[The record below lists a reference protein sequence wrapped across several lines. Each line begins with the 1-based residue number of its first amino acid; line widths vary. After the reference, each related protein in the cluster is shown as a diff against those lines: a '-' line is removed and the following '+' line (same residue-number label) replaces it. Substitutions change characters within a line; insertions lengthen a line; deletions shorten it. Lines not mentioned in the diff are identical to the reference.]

1 MPRASYVKSVLASF
15 VDKTGSPESE
25 RLLKLYWNRAAVKRE
40 LTALRKERYE
50 LLDRIKQQESAVVRA
65 QDQLNG
71 LEKLLTNPVAAANA
85 MVYFQ
90 FRHLWRFSAQRV
102 AQFAEELR
110 SQRSKREN
118 EELRAKAKAKQ
129 ARRLAGVRQTLGE
142 VTTRRQALMT
152 ELEALLVKQAEMNAI
167 LRLFVGRGLKRQQ
180 TELETELEG
189 LRVQREELEDL
200 ADKIAH
206 EPPPNHPG
214 MSLENRRIV
223 NTAIIAFAQFLVLH
237 FLEHDLASLAKSC
250 RDKPVSDM
258 KFGDRRDCDR
268 LVDRIRERI
277 EEVST
282 NDKVA
287 ALVQLRAK
295 GLAGHLTYKKE
306 SDAVPNFDSVAFIS
320 PDQGQTPGR
329 RASDAPVE
337 INVLASD
344 YWDISRALA

>member
-1 MPRASYVKSVLASF
+1 MLASF
-15 VDKTGSPESE
+15 IDKSAGSPESD

-90 FRHLWRFSAQRV
+90 FRHLWRFGSQRL
-102 AQFAEELR
+102 AQFADELR
-110 SQRSKREN
+110 AQRSKREN
-118 EELRAKAKAKQ
+118 EELQARAKAKQ
-129 ARRLAGVRQTLGE
+129 ARRLAGVRQSLGE
-142 VTTRRQALMT
+142 LTHRRQALMT
-152 ELEALLVKQAEMNAI
+152 ELESVLLKQSETNAI
-167 LRLFVGRGLKRQQ
+167 VKFFIGRSLRRQQ
-180 TELETELEG
+180 SEFETELEA
-189 LRVQREELEDL
+189 LRRQREELEDL

-223 NTAIIAFAQFLVLH
+223 NTAIIAFAQLLVLH
-237 FLEHDLASLAKSC
+237 FFDHELAGLAKAC

-277 EEVST
+277 DELNGNEGI
-282 NDKVA
+282 A
-287 ALVQLRAK
+287 AQVQKRAQA
-295 GLAGHLTYKKE
+295 LAGHLSYRKE
-306 SDAVPNFDSVAFIS
+306 SDAVPNFDAVAFIS

-337 INVLASD
+337 TNVLASD
-344 YWDISRALA
+344 YWDISRALV